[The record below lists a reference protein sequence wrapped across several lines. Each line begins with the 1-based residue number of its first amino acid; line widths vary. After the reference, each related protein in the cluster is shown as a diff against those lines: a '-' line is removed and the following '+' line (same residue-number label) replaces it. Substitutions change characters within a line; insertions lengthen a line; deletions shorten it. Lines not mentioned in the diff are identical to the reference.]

1 MKRKFL
7 TVCIGLLLLLSITGC
22 SIAPVQTNTTAPK
35 EQTAPVEPVKDYGVG
50 ETWTIDGQWTLT
62 VDSVQE
68 TSERNPYA
76 EKNPA
81 AVYIVSFT
89 YSNIGYQDAN
99 GIMDGLFFNLDESI
113 VDCTGLMGY
122 SYPGDLTDYPQETP
136 VGATCKGQVCI
147 GVDNAGFP
155 VKLNVLQYD
164 GNGQKQTAT
173 FVLN

>member
-1 MKRKFL
+1 MKRKIL

-22 SIAPVQTNTTAPK
+22 SSAPVQTSTPASK
-35 EQTAPVEPVKDYGVG
+35 EQTAPVEPVKDYGIG
-50 ETWTIDGQWTLT
+50 EAWTVDGQWTLT

-89 YSNIGYQDAN
+89 YSNTGYQDAN
-99 GIMDGLFFNLDESI
+99 GIMDGLFFNLDESV

-173 FVLN
+173 FILN